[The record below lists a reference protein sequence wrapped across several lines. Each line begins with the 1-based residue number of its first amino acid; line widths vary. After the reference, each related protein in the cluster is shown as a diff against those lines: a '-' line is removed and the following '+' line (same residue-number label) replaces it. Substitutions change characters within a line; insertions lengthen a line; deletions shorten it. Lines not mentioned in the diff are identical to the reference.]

1 MQAMKINNQIQLQQK
16 RFKVGTA
23 SHNNFTVKFAN
34 VNGTGSSSAN
44 GLFMKSIFRMGIPV
58 VGKNYF
64 PSNIQGLPTWYEV
77 RASEHGYLAPSGGV
91 DIMVAMNAET
101 YRQDLGEV
109 EPGGYLLYDST
120 WPRETLMTREDIT
133 VLGIPL
139 AKMCNENFDNAR
151 ARTLMKNTAYVGSL
165 AALLDMDVSVI
176 EQLLL
181 DIFGSKINLI
191 DANKTALQLGYDYV
205 KSNFT
210 FPLPFTTQPV
220 NKTDGYIMI
229 DGNATAALGCLYA
242 GATVGSWYPITP
254 STSLMDSFTGYCDFF
269 RKDKETGKNNYAIIQ
284 AEDELAAI
292 GIALGAGWNGCRSFT
307 PTSGPGISLMS
318 EFLGFGYYAEI
329 PTVVFDVQRTGPSTG
344 MPTRTQQG
352 DILACA
358 YASHGDTRHV
368 CLYPSNPEEAFHFTI
383 QAFDLADQL
392 QTPVILLSDL
402 DIGMNDWM
410 IKDLT
415 WDKNYTPDHGKVLSV
430 KELEEMENFYRYL
443 DTDGDGIP
451 YRTIPGIHPK
461 GSYFTRGSGHNK
473 LGSYTEDAQ
482 EYQDLVDRLL
492 VKWETA
498 KNLLPSPIIDFSDS
512 NDYAIVS
519 IGSCDDAIREARD
532 TLAEQGLVFNY
543 LRVTAFPF
551 AKEIEEFLKNHEKIF
566 VVEQNRDGQLR
577 KLLAMETGT
586 HLEKL
591 DSIRMYDGIPIYSRN
606 LVKEILNRLKEDEAA

>member
-1 MQAMKINNQIQLQQK
+1 
-16 RFKVGTA
+16 
-23 SHNNFTVKFAN
+23 
-34 VNGTGSSSAN
+34 
-44 GLFMKSIFRMGIPV
+44 
-58 VGKNYF
+58 
-64 PSNIQGLPTWYEV
+64 
-77 RASEHGYLAPSGGV
+77 
-91 DIMVAMNAET
+91 MVAMNAET
-101 YRQDLGEV
+101 YAKDLGEV
-109 EPGGYLLYDST
+109 DPGGYLLYDST
-120 WPRETLMTREDIT
+120 WPRETLMAREDIT

-165 AALLDMDVSVI
+165 AALLNMEVAVI

-181 DIFGSKINLI
+181 DIFGSKTNLI
-191 DANKTALQLGYDYV
+191 EANKSALQLGYDYA
-205 KSNFT
+205 KANFT
-210 FPLPFTTQPV
+210 CPLPFTTKRK

-242 GATVGSWYPITP
+242 GATVGAWYPITP
-254 STSLMDSFTGYCDFF
+254 STSLMDSFTGYCDLF
-269 RKDKETGKNNYAIIQ
+269 RKDEATGKNKYAIVQ

-307 PTSGPGISLMS
+307 PTSGPGISLMG

-368 CLYPSNPEEAFHFTI
+368 CLYPSNPEEAFHFSVK
-383 QAFDLADQL
+383 AFDLAEQL
-392 QTPVILLSDL
+392 QTPVIVLSDL

-410 IKDLT
+410 IKDLK
-415 WDKNYTPDHGKVLSV
+415 WDKNYNPNNGKVLGV
-430 KELEEMENFYRYL
+430 EELEGMENFHRYL
-443 DTDGDGIP
+443 DKDGDGIP
-451 YRTIPGIHPK
+451 YRTIPGVHPK

-473 LGSYTEDAQ
+473 LGLYTEDAQ

-498 KNLLPSPIIDFSDS
+498 KNLVPQPIIDFSDS
-512 NDYAIVS
+512 NDYAILCV
-519 IGSCDDAIREARD
+519 GSCDDAIREARD
-532 TLAEQGLVFNY
+532 TMAKKGLAFNY
-543 LRVTAFPF
+543 LRITAFPF
-551 AKEIEEFLKNHEKIF
+551 AKEIEEFLKAHEKIF
-566 VVEQNRDGQLR
+566 VVEQNRDGQLA
-577 KLLAMETGT
+577 KLLAMETGI

-606 LVKEILNRLKEDEAA
+606 LVQEILNRLKEDEAA

>member
-1 MQAMKINNQIQLQQK
+1 
-16 RFKVGTA
+16 
-23 SHNNFTVKFAN
+23 
-34 VNGTGSSSAN
+34 
-44 GLFMKSIFRMGIPV
+44 MGIPV

-77 RASEHGYLAPSGGV
+77 RASEAGYLAPSGGV

-101 YRQDLGEV
+101 YDQDLAIV
-109 EPGGYLLYDST
+109 DAGGYLLYDST
-120 WPRETLMTREDIT
+120 WPRENLMSRDDIT
-133 VLGIPL
+133 VLGVPL
-139 AKMCNENFDNAR
+139 ARMCNENFDTAR

-165 AALLDMDVSVI
+165 AALLNMDMSVI

-181 DIFGSKINLI
+181 DIFGSKTNLI
-191 DANKTALQLGYDYV
+191 DANKTALQMGHDYAT
-205 KSNFT
+205 SNFEC
-210 FPLPFTTQPV
+210 PLPFETKSS
-220 NKTDGYIMI
+220 NKTEGYIMI

-254 STSLMDSFTGYCDFF
+254 STSLMDSFRGYCDIF
-269 RKDKETGKNNYAIIQ
+269 RKDEETGKNNYAIIQ

-307 PTSGPGISLMS
+307 PTSGPGISLMN

-368 CLYPSNPEEAFHFTI
+368 CLYPSDPEEAFHFSVK
-383 QAFDLADQL
+383 AFDLADQL

-415 WDKNYTPDHGKVLSV
+415 WDKDYTPNHGKVLNT

-443 DTDGDGIP
+443 DKDGDGIP
-451 YRTIPGIHPK
+451 YRTIPGSHPK

-473 LGSYTEDAQ
+473 LGAYTEDAQ

-498 KNLLPSPIIDFSDS
+498 KDLVPKPIIDFSDS
-512 NDYAIVS
+512 NDYAILS
-519 IGSCDDAIREARD
+519 IGSCDDAIRETRD
-532 TLAEQGLVFNY
+532 TLSEKGLSFNY
-543 LRVTAFPF
+543 LRITAFPF
-551 AKEIEEFLKNHEKIF
+551 AKEIEDFLKAHEKIF
-566 VVEQNRDGQLR
+566 VVEQNRDGQLQ
-577 KLLAMETGT
+577 KLLSMETGT
-586 HLEKL
+586 HMEKL
-591 DSIRMYDGIPIYSRN
+591 DSIRMYDGIPIYSGN
-606 LVKEILNRLKEDEAA
+606 LVKEILNRLRENEAS

>member
-1 MQAMKINNQIQLQQK
+1 MS
-16 RFKVGTA
+16 TA

-101 YRQDLGEV
+101 YAKDLGEV
-109 EPGGYLLYDST
+109 DPGGYLLYDST
-120 WPRETLMTREDIT
+120 WPRNILMTREDIT
-133 VLGIPL
+133 VLGVPL

-165 AALLDMDVSVI
+165 AALLNMEVAVI

-181 DIFGSKINLI
+181 DIFGSKTNLI
-191 DANKTALQLGYDYV
+191 EANKSALQLGYDYA
-205 KSNFT
+205 KANFIC
-210 FPLPFTTQPV
+210 PLPFTTKRE

-242 GATVGSWYPITP
+242 GATVGAWYPITP
-254 STSLMDSFTGYCDFF
+254 STSLMDSFTSYCDLF
-269 RKDKETGKNNYAIIQ
+269 RKDEATGKNKYAIVQ

-368 CLYPSNPEEAFHFTI
+368 CLYPSNPEEAFHFSVK
-383 QAFDLADQL
+383 AFDLADQL
-392 QTPVILLSDL
+392 QTPVIVLSDL

-410 IKDLT
+410 IKDLK
-415 WDKNYTPDHGKVLSV
+415 WDKNYNPNNGKILGAE
-430 KELEEMENFYRYL
+430 ELEGMENFHRYL
-443 DTDGDGIP
+443 DKDGDGIP
-451 YRTIPGIHPK
+451 YRTIPGVHPK

-473 LGSYTEDAQ
+473 LGLYTEDAQ
-482 EYQDLVDRLL
+482 EYQELVDRLL

-498 KNLLPSPIIDFSDS
+498 KNLVPKPIIDFSDS
-512 NDYAIVS
+512 NDYAILC

-532 TLAEQGLVFNY
+532 TLAKKSLAFNY
-543 LRVTAFPF
+543 LRITAFPF
-551 AKEIEEFLKNHEKIF
+551 SKEVEEFLKAHEKIF
-566 VVEQNRDGQLR
+566 VVEQNRDGQLC
-577 KLLAMETGT
+577 KLVAMETGI

-606 LVKEILNRLKEDEAA
+606 LVQEILNRLKEDEAA